1 MCLHQI
7 EISIM
12 ILVCS
17 ILFIISFFL
26 WQWKNALKNLAIVS
40 LLFSTQY
47 IIIIIHSYRH
57 LNLQDDA
64 EDQVVGNHLLHRHL
78 LTGRISHTHLTPLRS
93 EGPVCAPRAVQ
104 AKIKSVRTVSE
115 QILGQQLRVNPDNLG
130 AALSQNPSFSSCFS
144 FSFSVLMPSFILL
157 PLPFIALPLKPSS
170 CPFWRQSCFLR
181 YLPTGWAVA
190 TVTPKA
196 TNCYN

>member
-1 MCLHQI
+1 MENVPPPL
-7 EISIM
+7 M
-12 ILVCS
+12 LY
-17 ILFIISFFL
+17 FL
-26 WQWKNALKNLAIVS
+26 NSTRLTSSSYNLE
-40 LLFSTQY
+40 Y
-47 IIIIIHSYRH
+47 
-57 LNLQDDA
+57 A
-64 EDQVVGNHLLHRHL
+64 EDQVPGNHLLHRHV
-78 LTGRISHTHLTPLRS
+78 LTGRMSHTHLTRSRS
-93 EGPVCAPRAVQ
+93 EGPVCGARGAAAE

-144 FSFSVLMPSFILL
+144 SSSSVLMPSFILL
-157 PLPFIALPLKPSS
+157 PLPFIAFPLKPSS

-190 TVTPKA
+190 TLTPKA